1 VLKSWRGNE
10 YKGLPG
16 ERRRLLSGK
25 KGGYK
30 FPPKG
35 AQDNEP
41 TPAPLYDILVKELG
55 YKDVCLGP
63 EKFDALKELWP
74 NHSYCNP
81 PYSIK
86 ALFVDAAVRSNEEG
100 SEVLL
105 YLPFD
110 PSTGWFHKLYD
121 RNPLII
127 FFLKPPKHARYPPML
142 IDLDFY
148 PRPEVKFIWRLQ
160 ELKDLLPPPP
170 L

>member
-1 VLKSWRGNE
+1 LN
-10 YKGLPG
+10 
-16 ERRRLLSGK
+16 GK

-35 AQDNEP
+35 AQNNEP
-41 TPAPLYDILVKELG
+41 TPAPLYNVLVKELG

-127 FFLKPPKHARYPPML
+127 FFLKPPKHARYPVAL